1 MNAEITRTLLE
12 GKDRSGRAT
21 AVILNAG
28 MAYYLAKDGEV
39 TLETAFK
46 IVEELLYSGAG
57 AEALARFVKA
67 SQNACK

>member
-28 MAYYLAKDGEV
+28 MAYYLAKDGKV
-39 TLETAFK
+39 TLEDAFK
-46 IVEELLYSGAG
+46 MVEKLQYSGAG

-67 SQNACK
+67 SQNV